1 MLLINLTRYL
11 NPKEI
16 RAELLTPILKFVF
29 SSIYNFSVSLFII
42 MSFFIFYVNEKQRW
56 DESRGCLEE
65 VIKHMEELNKKIGG
79 G

>member
-16 RAELLTPILKFVF
+16 RAELLTPILEFVF

-42 MSFFIFYVNEKQRW
+42 MSFFIFYVKEKRRW

>member
-1 MLLINLTRYL
+1 
-11 NPKEI
+11 
-16 RAELLTPILKFVF
+16 
-29 SSIYNFSVSLFII
+29 

>member
-1 MLLINLTRYL
+1 
-11 NPKEI
+11 
-16 RAELLTPILKFVF
+16 
-29 SSIYNFSVSLFII
+29 
-42 MSFFIFYVNEKQRW
+42 MSFFIFYVNEKRRW